1 MPSSQHWPG
10 ELRQLL
16 FFFFFFFFIS
26 NVLIVLL
33 GNQQNIKKQKILT
46 EWGLG
51 VAQGDLGYSLIQRNK
66 TL

>member
-10 ELRQLL
+10 ELRQLM
-16 FFFFFFFFIS
+16 FFFFFFIS

-33 GNQQNIKKQKILT
+33 GKQQNIKKQKILT

-51 VAQGDLGYSLIQRNK
+51 VAQGDSGYSLI
-66 TL
+66 